1 MRTLLNV
8 LAVSA
13 FALGGTVAAAPVPAN
28 APDGTPIPTG
38 TVWKGKLTQRGGG
51 PEAYDCVFKITK
63 RDGDKFEATLYEKAV
78 GSDEGALEL
87 TYLVRGTVTPVDPKN
102 KDKGYKLEFKSF
114 DAKDVKNTS
123 EIVGV
128 PYTGTVTG
136 KSIKGTWKLPDDSE
150 FGKLEGDFEFTA
162 EEKKDE
168 KKKDCGRAGGEPRG
182 LSPW

>member
-1 MRTLLNV
+1 MRALLNV
-8 LAVSA
+8 LAVA
-13 FALGGTVAAAPVPAN
+13 ALASGGAAPAAPVPAN
-28 APDGTPIPTG
+28 APDGSPIPVG

-78 GSDEGALEL
+78 GSDDGFLEL

-102 KDKGYKLEFKSF
+102 KDKGHKLEFKSF

-128 PYTGTVTG
+128 PYTGTLTG
-136 KSIKGTWKLPDDSE
+136 KTMKGSWKLPDDSE
-150 FGKLEGDFEFTA
+150 FGKLEGDFEFTV
-162 EEKKDE
+162 EEKKDT
-168 KKKDCGRAGGEPRG
+168 KKKD
-182 LSPW
+182 

>member
-1 MRTLLNV
+1 MRALLNV
-8 LAVSA
+8 LTASA
-13 FALGGTVAAAPVPAN
+13 LALGGALAAAPVPAN

-63 RDGDKFEATLYEKAV
+63 RDGNKFEATLYEKAV
-78 GSDEGALEL
+78 GSEEGALEL

-102 KDKGYKLEFKSF
+102 KDKGYKVEFKSF

-136 KSIKGTWKLPDDSE
+136 KTMKGSWKLPDDSE

-162 EEKKDE
+162 EEKKEEKKDE
-168 KKKDCGRAGGEPRG
+168 KKKD
-182 LSPW
+182 